1 MYPKTHVIFGF
12 IFSFIL
18 FVCFSEI
25 NLFFAILIFLSSFL
39 VDIDHYFFRA
49 WKLNQKNIFKAYKSN
64 LSEKQT
70 HNNSNKEKRKRVIPG
85 FYIFHGF
92 ETLIILFLLGFFIHK
107 LFYFILIGVLFHLCL
122 DYLEMVFNQEKM
134 HKFSSIIDY
143 LSFEKANKN
152 FKK

>member
-1 MYPKTHVIFGF
+1 LYPKTHVIFGF

-64 LSEKQT
+64 MDIKKNYKKLSK
-70 HNNSNKEKRKRVIPG
+70 KEKEKIIPG

-92 ETLIILFLLGFFIHK
+92 EIIIILFLLGFSIHK
-107 LFYFILIGVLFHLCL
+107 LFYFIALGILFHLCL
-122 DYLEMVFNQEKM
+122 DYIEMILNKEKM

>member
-1 MYPKTHVIFGF
+1 LYPKTHVIFGF

-64 LSEKQT
+64 MDIKKNYKKLSK
-70 HNNSNKEKRKRVIPG
+70 KEKEKIIPG

-92 ETLIILFLLGFFIHK
+92 EIIIVLFLLGISLHRF
-107 LFYFILIGVLFHLCL
+107 FYFIMIGILFHLCL
-122 DYLEMVFNQEKM
+122 DYVEIILNKEKM
-134 HKFSSIIDY
+134 HKFSSILDY

>member
-64 LSEKQT
+64 MDIKKNYKKLSK
-70 HNNSNKEKRKRVIPG
+70 KEKEKIIPG

-92 ETLIILFLLGFFIHK
+92 EIIIVLFLLGISLHRF
-107 LFYFILIGVLFHLCL
+107 FYFIMIGILFHLCL
-122 DYLEMVFNQEKM
+122 DYVEIILNKEKM
-134 HKFSSIIDY
+134 HKFSSILDY